1 MEEMAAR
8 LQAKFQQEEE
18 EVKTGVRTTNIGE
31 DELEEELPAPK
42 KPESTMEML
51 MSIGPVLD
59 EKDMLEKI
67 KAMRKGRR
75 KKKRRGKKAAKEGEE
90 GDEEEEGGDDEEA
103 AGEEK
108 EEKKEA
114 GGEEKEEK
122 KEAVEETKKEEEK
135 TE

>member
-31 DELEEELPAPK
+31 DELEDDLPAPK

-75 KKKRRGKKAAKEGEE
+75 KKRRRGKKAAKEGEE

-108 EEKKEA
+108 EEKEA
-114 GGEEKEEK
+114 AGKAEEK
-122 KEAVEETKKEEEK
+122 KEEAEEPKKEEEK